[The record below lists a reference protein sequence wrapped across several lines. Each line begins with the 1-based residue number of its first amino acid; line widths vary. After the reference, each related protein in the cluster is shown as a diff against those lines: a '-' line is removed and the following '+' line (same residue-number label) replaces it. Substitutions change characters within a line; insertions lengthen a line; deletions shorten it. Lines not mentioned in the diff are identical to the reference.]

1 MMHNLVSFNQLA
13 FLNNDVEKMR
23 EDYDDD
29 MNDYF
34 QCLVECDDTTQTC
47 KRICKLI
54 LTT

>member
-1 MMHNLVSFNQLA
+1 MHNLVSFNQLA
-13 FLNNDVEKMR
+13 FFNNDLEKVR
-23 EDYDDD
+23 EDYNDD

-34 QCLVECDDTTQTC
+34 QCLVECDDTTQTW